1 MEVIG
6 INVNYFKKS
15 GKWYM
20 SETLDVPVGL
30 SYFEVRN
37 WIIEN
42 RPFKNEFHMVIND
55 EFSEEVIGY
64 PMLDLALEGA

>member
-20 SETLDVPVGL
+20 SKTLDVPFGL
-30 SYFEVRN
+30 SSYEVRN

-42 RPFKNEFHMVIND
+42 RPYKNEFHMVIND
-55 EFSEEVIGY
+55 EFSQEIIGY
-64 PMLDLALEGA
+64 PMLDLAL

>member
-1 MEVIG
+1 
-6 INVNYFKKS
+6 
-15 GKWYM
+15 M

-42 RPFKNEFHMVIND
+42 RPYKNEFHMVISD
-55 EFSEEVIGY
+55 EFSEEIIGY
-64 PMLDLALEGA
+64 PMMDLAL